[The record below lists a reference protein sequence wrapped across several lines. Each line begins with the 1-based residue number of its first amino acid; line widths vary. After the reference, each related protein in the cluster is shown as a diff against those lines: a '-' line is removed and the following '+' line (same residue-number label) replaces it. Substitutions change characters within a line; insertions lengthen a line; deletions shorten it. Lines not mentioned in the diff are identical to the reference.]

1 LPSAAA
7 ASDRPVGFI
16 RYQVVSRPVLNNPL
30 GRRYISFTMASNRE
44 LSSADD
50 RAAELEAYLHA
61 QIPLSRAMGVRVTRA
76 DRTGVVLRAPL
87 APNLNHRQTF
97 FGGSA
102 ASLATL
108 AAWALA
114 HERIREESGLD
125 VHVVIQ
131 RSSME
136 YLEPATTEVQA
147 ECVPPPDEHWDRLLR
162 SVRRWG
168 KGRIRLT
175 VQLQAE
181 GSIVGSFEAEFV
193 ALA

>member
-1 LPSAAA
+1 
-7 ASDRPVGFI
+7 
-16 RYQVVSRPVLNNPL
+16 
-30 GRRYISFTMASNRE
+30 MASNVVI
-44 LSSADD
+44 SSADD
-50 RAAELEAYLHA
+50 RAAALEAYLHA
-61 QIPLSRAMGVRVTRA
+61 QIPLSRAMAMRVTRA
-76 DRTGVVLRAPL
+76 DRAGVVLRAPL
-87 APNLNHRQTF
+87 APNINHRQTF

-136 YLEPATTEVQA
+136 YLEPAATEVHA
-147 ECVPPPDEHWDRLLR
+147 ECVAPPDKQWDRLLR

-168 KGRIRLT
+168 RGRIQLA
-175 VQLQAE
+175 VQLHAD
-181 GSIVGSFEAEFV
+181 GAIVGSFEGEFV
-193 ALA
+193 ALV

>member
-1 LPSAAA
+1 
-7 ASDRPVGFI
+7 
-16 RYQVVSRPVLNNPL
+16 
-30 GRRYISFTMASNRE
+30 MASNLE
-44 LSSADD
+44 TTSAED
-50 RAAELEAYLHA
+50 RAAALEAYLHA
-61 QIPLSRAMGVRVTRA
+61 QIPVSRAMGMRVTRA
-76 DRTGVVLRAPL
+76 DRANVVLRAPL
-87 APNLNHRQTF
+87 APNINHRQTF

-114 HERIREESGLD
+114 HERIRDESGLD

-136 YLEPATTEVQA
+136 YLEPAATEVLA
-147 ECVPPPDEHWDRLLR
+147 ECVAPPDEQWDRLLH

-175 VQLQAE
+175 VQLHAD
-181 GSIVGSFEAEFV
+181 GATVGSFEGDFV
-193 ALA
+193 ALR

>member
-1 LPSAAA
+1 
-7 ASDRPVGFI
+7 
-16 RYQVVSRPVLNNPL
+16 
-30 GRRYISFTMASNRE
+30 MASNLE
-44 LSSADD
+44 TTSADD
-50 RAAELEAYLHA
+50 RAAALEAYLHA
-61 QIPLSRAMGVRVTRA
+61 QIPVSRAMSMRVTRA

-87 APNLNHRQTF
+87 APNINHRQTF

-136 YLEPATTEVQA
+136 YLEPAAAEVHA
-147 ECVPPPDEHWDRLLR
+147 ECVAPPDKHWDRLLR

-181 GSIVGSFEAEFV
+181 GAIVGSFEGEFV
-193 ALA
+193 ALL

>member
-1 LPSAAA
+1 MATNLGPSSPEA
-7 ASDRPVGFI
+7 
-16 RYQVVSRPVLNNPL
+16 
-30 GRRYISFTMASNRE
+30 
-44 LSSADD
+44 
-50 RAAELEAYLHA
+50 RAAELETYLHA
-61 QIPLSRAMGVRVTRA
+61 QIPLSRSMGMRVSRA

-102 ASLATL
+102 AALATL

-136 YLEPATTEVQA
+136 YLEPAATEVQA
-147 ECVPPPDEHWDRLLR
+147 ECAAPPDKHWDRLLR

-175 VQLQAE
+175 VQLHAE
-181 GSIVGSFEAEFV
+181 GVMVGSFEGEFV

>member
-1 LPSAAA
+1 
-7 ASDRPVGFI
+7 
-16 RYQVVSRPVLNNPL
+16 
-30 GRRYISFTMASNRE
+30 MASNVE
-44 LSSADD
+44 MTPADD
-50 RAAELEAYLHA
+50 RTAELEAYLHA
-61 QIPLSRAMGVRVTRA
+61 QIPLSRAMGMRVTRA
-76 DRTGVVLRAPL
+76 DRTRVVLCAPL
-87 APNLNHRQTF
+87 APNINHRQTF

-136 YLEPATTEVQA
+136 YLEPAATEVYA
-147 ECVPPPDEHWDRLLR
+147 ECVTPPDEQWERLLR

-168 KGRIRLT
+168 RGRIGLT
-175 VQLQAE
+175 VQLQAH
-181 GSIVGSFEAEFV
+181 GAIVGSFEGEFV
-193 ALA
+193 ALR

>member
-1 LPSAAA
+1 
-7 ASDRPVGFI
+7 
-16 RYQVVSRPVLNNPL
+16 
-30 GRRYISFTMASNRE
+30 MASNLDRT
-44 LSSADD
+44 SAGD
-50 RAAELEAYLHA
+50 RAAALEAYLHA
-61 QIPLSRAMGVRVTRA
+61 QIPVSGAMGMRVTRA
-76 DRTGVVLRAPL
+76 DRTSVILCAPL
-87 APNLNHRQTF
+87 APNINHRQTF

-131 RSSME
+131 RSSLE
-136 YLEPATTEVQA
+136 YLEPAATEVHA
-147 ECVPPPDEHWDRLLR
+147 ECVAPSDKQWDRLLR

-175 VQLQAE
+175 VRLRAE
-181 GSIVGSFEAEFV
+181 GAIVGSFEGEFV
-193 ALA
+193 ALL